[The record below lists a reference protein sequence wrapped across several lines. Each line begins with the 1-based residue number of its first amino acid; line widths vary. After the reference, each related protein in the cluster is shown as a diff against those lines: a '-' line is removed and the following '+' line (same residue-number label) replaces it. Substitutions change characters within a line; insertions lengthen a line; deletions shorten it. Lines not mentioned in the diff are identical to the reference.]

1 MTDGPKTEETLAVR
15 MVGTTVNPSVF
26 EQTANE
32 QTTRFGVT
40 ALLVVALKLVLTG
53 AGKKE
58 QSNESRWS

>member
-1 MTDGPKTEETLAVR
+1 

-26 EQTANE
+26 EQTASE
-32 QTTRFGVT
+32 QTTRFGET